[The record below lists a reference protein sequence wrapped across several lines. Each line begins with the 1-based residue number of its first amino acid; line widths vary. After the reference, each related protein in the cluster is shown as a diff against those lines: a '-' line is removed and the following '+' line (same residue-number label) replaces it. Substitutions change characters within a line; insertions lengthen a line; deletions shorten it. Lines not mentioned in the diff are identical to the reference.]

1 MRIISK
7 VPTLFFIYPLSSGN
21 CEGKEKT
28 LFMLKFY
35 LRKMLL
41 TVVMLLCSV
50 AVSAQDF
57 EMDGIYYNI
66 TSEKTVEV
74 TYCYYEKKYNGSVII
89 PSKVNFIGKSYTV
102 TKIGQMA
109 FRGCNELTSVTIP
122 GTVTEIDDYAFDF
135 CTSLKNIVI
144 PEGVTTIGRGAFVGC
159 KDLENVIF
167 PNSLKMIKFDGA
179 MIEHAFNNTKWF
191 SNQPNGVVY
200 AGNVLYAYK
209 GTIPINTSVEIK
221 IGTVSI
227 AEYAFHVVG
236 YDCGDNIVKITIPES
251 VTIIGQGAF
260 YNCSALTSIYLMG
273 TTPPFVDSD
282 NFTNSNY
289 INTTVYVPKGSFA
302 TYQAAD
308 VWKTFGIFQE
318 YEITGIGDVNVSNVA
333 IEVTAGGITLSAAE
347 GKRVAV
353 YSASGALVEKIDS
366 YAGEEIALEKGVYI
380 VRIGNA
386 AIKVKL

>member
-1 MRIISK
+1 
-7 VPTLFFIYPLSSGN
+7 
-21 CEGKEKT
+21 
-28 LFMLKFY
+28 
-35 LRKMLL
+35 
-41 TVVMLLCSV
+41 
-50 AVSAQDF
+50 
-57 EMDGIYYNI
+57 
-66 TSEKTVEV
+66 
-74 TYCYYEKKYNGSVII
+74 
-89 PSKVNFIGKSYTV
+89 
-102 TKIGQMA
+102 
-109 FRGCNELTSVTIP
+109 
-122 GTVTEIDDYAFDF
+122 
-135 CTSLKNIVI
+135 
-144 PEGVTTIGRGAFVGC
+144 
-159 KDLENVIF
+159 
-167 PNSLKMIKFDGA
+167 MIKFDGA

-347 GKRVAV
+347 SKRVAV